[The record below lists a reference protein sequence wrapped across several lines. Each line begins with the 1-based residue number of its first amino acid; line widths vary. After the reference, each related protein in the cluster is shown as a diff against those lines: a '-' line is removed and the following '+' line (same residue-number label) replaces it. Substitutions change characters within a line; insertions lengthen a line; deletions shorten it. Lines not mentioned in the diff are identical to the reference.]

1 MSTPETPT
9 NSAKKTQ
16 QTDVAD
22 TTALP
27 ASGLIGS
34 GQEGGLGDQVRAY
47 ISRVRGGDMGVLPA
61 VGGLIVLSIL
71 FTALSQYFLTERNIA
86 NLLTQAAPS
95 IMLAM
100 GLVFVI
106 LLGEI
111 DLSAGTTSGV
121 AMAIFVVLSYP
132 GGLNL
137 NWVVALLI
145 ALATGVVIGLFIGFF
160 VARVGI
166 PSFVVTL
173 GLFLGFQGLQLLII
187 GAGGLYRI
195 TQDEVVA
202 IENGNLLPWQ
212 GWVMLVAMLAISFFT
227 AFVDRRR
234 RFRAGVPNRTILL
247 VWIKLAVILVLGG
260 VSIFL
265 LNQNRGQVNY
275 LNGKVV
281 SGNIIEGVPI
291 VVPFVLAILWVGTFV
306 LDRTRYGRYLYAIG
320 GNAEAA
326 RRAGIKVI
334 GIKWAAF
341 AICSTLAVV
350 SGLFS
355 ASKIQSVDAAFG
367 NNTVLTG
374 VAAAVVGGVSLF
386 GGRGRLVH
394 AAVGALVISII
405 TNGLGLLNLGGGI
418 NLIVTGGVL
427 ILAATVD
434 AVSRVRAG
442 GSLIRT

>member
-1 MSTPETPT
+1 
-9 NSAKKTQ
+9 
-16 QTDVAD
+16 
-22 TTALP
+22 
-27 ASGLIGS
+27 
-34 GQEGGLGDQVRAY
+34 
-47 ISRVRGGDMGVLPA
+47 VLPA
-61 VGGLIVLSIL
+61 IAGFIVLSVL
-71 FTALSQYFLTERNIA
+71 FSALSSYFLTERNIA
-86 NLLTQAAPS
+86 NLLTQAAPA
-95 IMLAM
+95 IMLAV

-121 AMAIFVVLSYP
+121 AMALFVVLSFP
-132 GGLNL
+132 SGINL
-137 NWVVALLI
+137 NWIVALII
-145 ALATGVVIGLFIGFF
+145 ALLVGVAIGLFIGFF

-187 GAGGLYRI
+187 GPGGLYRI
-195 TQDEVVA
+195 SQQPVID
-202 IENGNLLPWQ
+202 IENKNLPIWG
-212 GWVMLVAMLAISFFT
+212 GWVLLAVMLLISLATSV
-227 AFVDRRR
+227 VDRRR
-234 RFRAGVPNRTILL
+234 RTRAGVPNRTITL
-247 VWIKLAVILVLGG
+247 VVIKLAVMAVIGG
-260 VSIFL
+260 ASVFL
-265 LNQNRGQVNY
+265 LNNNRGQVNY

-281 SGNIIEGVPI
+281 SGTIIEGVPI
-291 VVPFVLAILWVGTFV
+291 VVPFVLGILWVGTFM
-306 LDRTRYGRYLYAIG
+306 LDRTKYGRYLYAIG

-350 SGLFS
+350 SGLFT
-355 ASKIQSVDAAFG
+355 ASKIGSVDASFG

-386 GGRGRLVH
+386 GGRGRLAH
-394 AAVGALVISII
+394 AAVGALVISVI

>member
-1 MSTPETPT
+1 VSTP
-9 NSAKKTQ
+9 NSSQKNTSGEI
-16 QTDVAD
+16 DD

-34 GQEGGLGDQVRAY
+34 GMEGGLVDQVRAY
-47 ISRVRGGDMGVLPA
+47 LSRVRGGDMGVLPA
-61 VGGLIVLSIL
+61 IAGFIVLSVL
-71 FTALSQYFLTERNIA
+71 FSALSSYFLTERNIA
-86 NLLTQAAPS
+86 NLLTQAAPA
-95 IMLAM
+95 IMLAV

-121 AMAIFVVLSYP
+121 AMALFVVLSFP
-132 GGLNL
+132 SGINL
-137 NWVVALLI
+137 NWIVALII
-145 ALATGVVIGLFIGFF
+145 ALLVGVAIGLFIGFF

-187 GAGGLYRI
+187 GPGGLYRI
-195 TQDEVVA
+195 SQQPVID
-202 IENGNLLPWQ
+202 IENKNLPIWG
-212 GWVMLVAMLAISFFT
+212 GWVLLAVMLLISLATSV
-227 AFVDRRR
+227 VDRRR
-234 RFRAGVPNRTILL
+234 RTRAGVPNRTITL
-247 VWIKLAVILVLGG
+247 VVIKLAVMAVIGG
-260 VSIFL
+260 ASVFL
-265 LNQNRGQVNY
+265 LNNNRGQVNY

-281 SGNIIEGVPI
+281 SGTIIEGVPI
-291 VVPFVLAILWVGTFV
+291 VVPFVLGILWVGTFM
-306 LDRTRYGRYLYAIG
+306 LDRTKYGRYLYAIG

-350 SGLFS
+350 SGLFT
-355 ASKIQSVDAAFG
+355 ASKIGSVDASFG

-386 GGRGRLVH
+386 GGRGRLAH
-394 AAVGALVISII
+394 AAVGALVISVI